1 MSARRVLV
9 VDDDPAVVQM
19 LTSILRKEGYDVVT
33 ALDALQG
40 VMRAHRD
47 KPDVILL
54 DIMMPAGGG
63 FSVLERLKTSIHTS
77 MIPVIVL
84 TGSVEAGIEDK
95 ARVLGVQGFFHKPC
109 DIGAL
114 LDCIRQAVGEGP
126 PGS

>member
-9 VDDDPAVVQM
+9 VDDDQAVVQM
-19 LTSILRKEGYDVVT
+19 LTSLLRKEGYDVM
-33 ALDALQG
+33 AAADALQA

-63 FSVLERLKTSIHTS
+63 FSVLERLKASVHTS

-84 TGSVEAGIEDK
+84 TGSVEAGIEEK
-95 ARVLGVQGFFHKPC
+95 ARAFGIQGFFHKPC
-109 DIGAL
+109 DILAL
-114 LDCIRQAVGEGP
+114 FDCIRQAVGEGP
-126 PGS
+126 QAT